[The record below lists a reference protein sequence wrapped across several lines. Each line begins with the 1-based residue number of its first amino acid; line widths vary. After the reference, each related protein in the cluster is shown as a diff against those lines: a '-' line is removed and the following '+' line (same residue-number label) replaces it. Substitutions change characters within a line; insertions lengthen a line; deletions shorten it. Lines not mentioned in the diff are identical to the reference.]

1 VELVQRSVSLLLA
14 EHQPVSL
21 AAVAARS
28 RSTDVDPSGRGVSES
43 AILNNS
49 DARAYYE
56 AHRLWKAVRQP
67 AARPRTAVLD
77 ASSATSPRV
86 KFGRDANRTR
96 QRYQR
101 WDRMALAERLVL
113 VEQAYAEQERR
124 LDETTSQLFTWMLIA
139 GHLLHVQSAA
149 SQSSYMEATR

>member
-21 AAVAARS
+21 TAVAARS

-43 AILNNS
+43 AILNNA

-67 AARPRTAVLD
+67 AARRRTAVLD
-77 ASSATSPRV
+77 ASSASSPRV
-86 KFGRDANRTR
+86 KLGRDADRTR

-101 WDRMALAERLVL
+101 WDRRAVAERLVL
-113 VEQAYAEQERR
+113 VEQAYAEQEWH
-124 LDETTSQLFTWMLIA
+124 LGQTASQLFTWMLIA

-149 SQSSYMEATR
+149 PQSS

>member
-21 AAVAARS
+21 AAVAGRS
-28 RSTDVDPSGRGVSES
+28 RSTDVDPSGKGVSES
-43 AILNNS
+43 AILNNP

-56 AHRLWKAVRQP
+56 AHRLWKAVKQP

-77 ASSATSPRV
+77 ASSASSPHV
-86 KFGRDANRTR
+86 KLGRDANRTR

-101 WDRMALAERLVL
+101 WDRRALAERLVL
-113 VEQAYAEQERR
+113 VEQAYADLEQY
-124 LDETTSQLFTWMLIA
+124 LSQTTSQLFTWMLIA
-139 GHLLHVQSAA
+139 GHLLHIQSAA
-149 SQSSYMEATR
+149 AKSSHMEATR